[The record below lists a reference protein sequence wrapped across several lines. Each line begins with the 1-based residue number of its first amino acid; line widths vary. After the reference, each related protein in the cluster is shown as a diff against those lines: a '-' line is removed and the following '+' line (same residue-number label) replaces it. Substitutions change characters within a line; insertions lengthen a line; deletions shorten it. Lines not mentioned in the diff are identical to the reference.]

1 MHWIDDAY
9 GNAEASHEDLL
20 LTARIICKD
29 ADDVWY
35 DWAVEQSG
43 EGPTFDRAR
52 GWAVDSLAQAKACAE
67 AVARILTA
75 GPGVVDGAVVGS

>member
-1 MHWIDDAY
+1 MQWIDDEF

-20 LTARIICKD
+20 LTAHIICKD

-35 DWAVEQSG
+35 DWAVEQSS
-43 EGPTFDRAR
+43 EESTFERAR

-67 AVARILTA
+67 AVARILTVT
-75 GPGVVDGAVVGS
+75 P